1 MLHNAW
7 LMYTTYVQHAHNQQ
21 EMLKPQTCFSKDF
34 LPEYWQMY
42 SNLCTLRDMK
52 IPNKKQSMPPSLSFY
67 WTPSSLLSEA
77 TILLRTLEVEETHL
91 RALRHFL
98 EETHRIA
105 HSSLR
110 TEEEDG
116 TVTNDSAKEE
126 VEDKDNNDPNT
137 TPPTHRDG

>member
-1 MLHNAW
+1 MLDK
-7 LMYTTYVQHAHNQQ
+7 LDTPKEMPKQPTYS
-21 EMLKPQTCFSKDF
+21 SKDF
-34 LPEYWQMY
+34 PPEYWQTY
-42 SNLCTLRDMK
+42 SNLLTLRDMK

-77 TILLRTLEVEETHL
+77 TILLRTLEVEETRL
-91 RALRHFL
+91 RALQHFL
-98 EETHRIA
+98 EETRRIG

-126 VEDKDNNDPNT
+126 EDKGNNNPNT